1 MILLERLAIRE
12 LGALHRVELAFQPRG
27 RHLITVA
34 DRQAQVVREALM
46 TCLFGPAD
54 GLRARSDGAM
64 VECVLAAG
72 GRPVTVR
79 RTLRAAGGDESELIV
94 NRGPRSAPIRGGAQV
109 GAALDA
115 MVGLDQETLQ
125 LLVLPRPRAELPP
138 AAEIR
143 ALLRRLLGERR
154 IHALEAEFADS
165 PAHREEETAARARVE
180 LAEAVMRAAATEDE
194 IGRLDRSL
202 QRWRVRQAL
211 QALAAA
217 SERAAEV
224 DATERRYRVLR
235 GQFLDERDR
244 LSAYREFAV
253 LWADH
258 AYHAGEAARARE
270 RVESLDVRLGELASL
285 AQRARLD
292 AERLAALDRACEAVT
307 TGVTASQAADRA
319 RAKRDQHQ
327 QAAHEFRR
335 ARSDLVEAQVVQSKA
350 RAAAERARTLRKRG
364 HEDEHLPAAQ
374 RLWGR
379 LGDILDAESDHAHD
393 EVDASARSLETTR
406 IKQGLRSLAI
416 EAQRR
421 KSRLVVSAI
430 GVALGI
436 VLSTIGFTGAAPLA
450 VLGMATVVAGTAAGA
465 WSLWS
470 QRADQAREEELLDQ
484 LAELDHD
491 LRSSEQRAARLAVN
505 RRQQSKIEHELERR
519 GLEIPATAERAR
531 ILRDSATARLRR
543 LADGDGAVS
552 TDDLE
557 AECAR
562 TERQLAHA
570 EREVQRLQARM
581 RELEDSGAEDLAAA
595 AEAELR
601 NQIEASGRAHGRASE
616 LTRSLGLSDDQRE
629 LTEARN
635 ALRRDL
641 NATQDRVDRQSDL
654 EAARQR
660 EQWKLHAA
668 ESALPGIG
676 QAIEAL
682 VESDPGLPR
691 GQPNAAA
698 IGRLEGLAALA
709 DVIAAVGESRA
720 AAQVDRTSATARAA
734 HEGVA
739 RSATELAGAVR
750 ATGAHVDA
758 APTVS
763 EVRAIFPDLD
773 DDRLE
778 DAGGARRRM
787 QRARAERREFDAQ
800 IRELEFRTGAVRHE
814 VDLEASRAALDDIVD
829 RRRVRAAAAR
839 LMGQALD
846 ALASGVRPA
855 AEAALRQVVGPI
867 TGGRYW
873 DVRIASDQ
881 TVHLWDEDGQAWAP
895 LRDVADEAR
904 GRVMLAVGIAFLGAV
919 RPHDAPHA
927 PAFLWLDAAG
937 EDVDAGAIAAVLDAL
952 TQADVQR
959 HFPQVIATAA
969 PGGLTHAG
977 FDHVANIV
985 EGTSEPSPAQAA
997 PAHWLRAVG

>member
-1 MILLERLAIRE
+1 MILLERLTIRE
-12 LGALHRVELAFQPRG
+12 LGALHRVELDFQPQG
-27 RHLITVA
+27 HHLITVS
-34 DRQAQVVREALM
+34 DGQAQVVREALM

-64 VECVLAAG
+64 VECVLAVG

-79 RTLRAAGGDESELIV
+79 RTLRATGGDEAEILV
-94 NRGPRSAPIRGGAQV
+94 NRGPRSAPIRGGSQV

-125 LLVLPRPRAELPP
+125 ALVLPRPRAELPP

-154 IHALEAEFADS
+154 IQELEAEFAES
-165 PAHREEETAARARVE
+165 PAHGEEEAAARARVE
-180 LAEAVMRAAATEDE
+180 LAEAVMRAAATGAEVD
-194 IGRLDRSL
+194 RLERSL

-211 QALAAA
+211 QGLTAA

-224 DATERRYRVLR
+224 DAAERRYRVLR

-258 AYHAGEAARARE
+258 AHHADQAAHARE
-270 RVESLDVRLGELASL
+270 RVERLDARLGELASL
-285 AQRARLD
+285 AQRARMD
-292 AERLAALDRACEAVT
+292 TERLAALERACDAATE
-307 TGVTASQAADRA
+307 GVAASRAADRA
-319 RAKRDQHQ
+319 RVKRDQHQ

-335 ARSDLVEAQVVQSKA
+335 ARSDLVEAEVVQSKA
-350 RAAAERARTLRKRG
+350 RAAAERARTLRKRA
-364 HEDEHLPAAQ
+364 HEDEHLPTAH

-379 LGDILDAESDHAHD
+379 LGDILSAETDNDDDEIDAE
-393 EVDASARSLETTR
+393 ARSLETTR
-406 IKQGLRSLAI
+406 VKQRLRSLAI

-421 KSRLVVSAI
+421 KSRLIVSAI
-430 GVALGI
+430 GVAVGI
-436 VLSTIGFTGAAPLA
+436 VVATIGFNGAAPLA

-470 QRADQAREEELLDQ
+470 QRADLAREDELLDQ

-491 LRSSEQRAARLAVN
+491 LQTSEQRAARLAVN
-505 RRQQSKIEHELERR
+505 QRQQIKIERELERR
-519 GLEIPATAERAR
+519 GLEIPASAERAH
-531 ILRDSATARLRR
+531 ILRDSATARLRG
-543 LADGDGAVS
+543 LADGDSAVS
-552 TDDLE
+552 TGDLD

-562 TERQLAHA
+562 TERELAGA
-570 EREVQRLQARM
+570 EREVQRLRARM
-581 RELEDSGAEDLAAA
+581 RELEDSGAEELAAA

-601 NQIEASGRAHGRASE
+601 SQIEASGRAHGHAAE
-616 LTRSLGLSDDQRE
+616 LARSLGLSDDQRT
-629 LTEARN
+629 LSEARN
-635 ALRRDL
+635 TLQRDL
-641 NATQDRVDRQSDL
+641 HAVKERVDRQSDL

-660 EQWKLHAA
+660 EQWKLRAA
-668 ESALPGIG
+668 ESALPGIV
-676 QAIEAL
+676 QAIDAL
-682 VESDPGLPR
+682 AAADPGLPR
-691 GQPNAAA
+691 GQPPAAA

-720 AAQVDRTSATARAA
+720 ADEVDRTSATARAA
-734 HEGVA
+734 HDGVA
-739 RSATELAGAVR
+739 RSTAELVGAVR

-778 DAGGARRRM
+778 DPGGARRRM
-787 QRARAERREFDAQ
+787 QRARIEGREFDAQ
-800 IRELEFRTGAVRHE
+800 IRELELRTGAVRHE

-846 ALASGVRPA
+846 ALTSGVRPA
-855 AEAALRQVVGPI
+855 TEAALRQIVGPI

-881 TVHLWDEDGQAWAP
+881 TVHVWDEERQAWTL
-895 LRDVADEAR
+895 LRDVADDAR
-904 GRVMLAVGIAFLGAV
+904 DRVMLAVGVAFLSAV
-919 RPHDAPHA
+919 RPHDAPNA
-927 PAFLWLDAAG
+927 PAFLWLDADG
-937 EDVDAGAIAAVLDAL
+937 EGVGAGAIEALLDAL
-952 TQADVQR
+952 MQADVQR

-985 EGTSEPSPAQAA
+985 AGTSEPSAAQAA
-997 PAHWLRAVG
+997 PARWLKAVG